1 MPEEIP
7 VFMGNTELLAEYS
20 LGGMEIF
27 PQYILISK
35 GDICILKSQE
45 VYRD

>member
-1 MPEEIP
+1 MPEEIQ
-7 VFMGNTELLAEYS
+7 VFMGNTELLTEYS
-20 LGGMEIF
+20 LDDMEIF
-27 PQYILISK
+27 PQYVLISK